1 MTLSLKSGNTFCV
14 LPWISVFQ
22 NLNGNQYFCC
32 YSKTPIDSV
41 DSDQTKLIREDIW
54 NGKQVPHCRACYD
67 FENQG
72 LFSPRQKQSIIW
84 LKDIDVATH
93 FNSPNSSP
101 DHVPF
106 FVDLRKD
113 NTCNLACIS
122 CNPKDSSLWAKELGI
137 KNKRVNDIPNIESIY
152 SAKKIYMAGG
162 EPLIIKEYLDIIK
175 RISEFNTS
183 IELVINTNLTSFP
196 TDLTSQLGKI
206 EKCSLI
212 VSIDSYGKVND
223 YHRYPSKFERL
234 LKNLSIVKDIPN
246 IYIMINTVVD
256 AVSVFGFKD
265 MYELDQYVDE
275 WNLRILQKPH
285 ELHIKNIPDRL
296 KSHAQEQIEGLKN
309 SKFYLNDIKFKRSID
324 VILKELYNTGSSESL
339 KNFISVIDKRRNI
352 NHYEYLGVNLF
363 EN

>member
-14 LPWISVFQ
+14 LPWISNFQ

-32 YSKTPIDSV
+32 RSKIPIDEV
-41 DSDQTKLIREDIW
+41 NSDQTKLIRNNIW
-54 NGKQVPHCRACYD
+54 NGKQVPHCQTCYNS
-67 FENQG
+67 EKQG
-72 LFSPRQKQSIIW
+72 LISPRQTESIIW
-84 LKDIDVATH
+84 LKDADVYKH
-93 FNSPNSSP
+93 FNSSNFSP

-122 CNPKDSSLWAKELGI
+122 CNAKDSSLWAKELGI

-175 RISEFNTS
+175 RLSEVNPS

-196 TDLTSQLGKI
+196 TDLISQLGKI
-206 EKCSLI
+206 DKCSLI
-212 VSIDSYGKVND
+212 VSIDSYDKVND
-223 YHRYPSKFERL
+223 YHRYPSKFDRL
-234 LKNLSIVKDIPN
+234 IKNLSIVKDIPN
-246 IYIMINTVVD
+246 IHIMINTVVD
-256 AVSVFGFKD
+256 AISVFGFKD
-265 MYELDQYVDE
+265 MYKLDQYADQ
-275 WNLRILQKPH
+275 WNLSILQEPK

-296 KSHAQEQIEGLKN
+296 KSNAQEQIEGLKN
-309 SKFYLNDIKFKRSID
+309 SKFYHNDIKFKQSLD
-324 VILKELYNTGSSESL
+324 VIVKELYNTGSSDSL
-339 KNFISVIDKRRNI
+339 QNFINVIDKRRNI
-352 NHYEYLGVNLF
+352 NHYEYLGVNLL